1 MGVLYVF
8 HQNTNL
14 SREAGAVGRRR
25 DLRVGV
31 LACRTPHRPNPVGL
45 SLARVLHVDA
55 KAGRVTLGG
64 LDVVDGTPCL
74 DLKPYLPSYEALPD
88 ATVPYWVEASYKE
101 PLMRVE
107 WSPSATTAFRAL
119 LGQDGEGGGSVRCKP
134 FEDCDALRRALEG
147 TLALD
152 IRSSHQRDRHPSR
165 AGRPTCPFLKET
177 SGFTKSTSCT
187 PCFRPASLGLP
198 RGCEWSTSKVRKI
211 RPRRRAHRSRTTW
224 RRAWML
230 KEKVLLTSKP
240 HRRRRRRSRC
250 RSRARESSCAQMI
263 LSVP

>member
-152 IRSSHQRDRHPSR
+152 IRSSHQRDRHPIQS
-165 AGRPTCPFLKET
+165 GSPNVPFFEGDLWFHEVHVLYSMFPTSEPGPPAWVRVEHIESEKDSAEAKGT
-177 SGFTKSTSCT
+177 SESHNM
-187 PCFRPASLGLP
+187 AS
-198 RGCEWSTSKVRKI
+198 
-211 RPRRRAHRSRTTW
+211 
-224 RRAWML
+224 
-230 KEKVLLTSKP
+230 
-240 HRRRRRRSRC
+240 
-250 RSRARESSCAQMI
+250 
-263 LSVP
+263 SVDAEGEGVADEQASQEEEEEE